1 MIGILNG
8 CLRST
13 LSVRPIISVIQ
24 DIVHCIKSI
33 GIDLV
38 VIVMSKEQI
47 LFHAVDILYYCPMYS
62 EQMQVVILSKCG
74 ATKRI

>member
-1 MIGILNG
+1 MICFLNG
-8 CLRST
+8 YLFST
-13 LSVRPIISVIQ
+13 LAVRPMISVIQ

-38 VIVMSKEQI
+38 VLSKEEI
-47 LFHAVDILYYCPMYS
+47 HFHAVDILNYCPMYS

-74 ATKRI
+74 AKKRI